1 MLASATMPM
10 NLLLVLH
17 VVANLVW
24 IGSSLATALLV
35 QRAANLG
42 EAGKPLAE
50 AAHELLYRRI
60 SSPAF
65 YASFLCGVGMV
76 VMSVDTYMRAHWFHG
91 KLFFALC
98 TIAVHHVI
106 GARAR
111 KVHVGG
117 MQAGKSGGI
126 LSGVLLACAF
136 ATVLF
141 VVLKSTLVK

>member
-1 MLASATMPM
+1 MPM
-10 NLLLVLH
+10 SLLLVFH

-24 IGSSLATALLV
+24 IGSSVATALLAA
-35 QRAANLG
+35 RAATLG
-42 EAGKPLAE
+42 DGGKALAE
-50 AAHELLYRRI
+50 AAHELLYRRV

-65 YASFLCGVGMV
+65 YASFLCGAGIVA
-76 VMSVDTYMRAHWFHG
+76 MSADTYMHAHWFHG

-98 TIAVHHVI
+98 TIAVHHII

-111 KVHVGG
+111 KVHAGG

-141 VVLKSTLVK
+141 VVLKSSLVK